1 MDKTIIAMWSG
12 PRNLSTAM
20 MRSFENRSDTV
31 VLDEPFYAHFLDK
44 TNLNHPGRDE
54 VLLSQDCNWN
64 NVVKMITGPIPQ
76 NKPIWYQKHMAQH
89 NLDGCD
95 ISWIKNM
102 NNCILIRHPK
112 YVIPSYN
119 REYSISNE
127 QLLGYTQQLDLI
139 RILEEEL
146 GAPPPIFDA
155 TDILKNPEKGIKK
168 ICMSLGIPFSKKMLK
183 WPNGKRNSDG
193 VWAKYWYKNVE
204 NSTQFNPFFEK
215 DINIPK
221 ELIPLYDK
229 CRIHYHRMYKK
240 RLIF

>member
-95 ISWIKNM
+95 ISWIKNL

-127 QLLGYTQQLDLI
+127 QLLGYPQQLDLI
-139 RILEEEL
+139 RVLEEEL
-146 GAPPPIFDA
+146 GVPPPIFDA

-183 WPNGKRNSDG
+183 WPKGKEIPMVFGQSTGIKMSKTQHSLIHFLKRILIYQKSLFH
-193 VWAKYWYKNVE
+193 YMINVGFIIIACIK
-204 NSTQFNPFFEK
+204 SV
-215 DINIPK
+215 
-221 ELIPLYDK
+221 
-229 CRIHYHRMYKK
+229 
-240 RLIF
+240 

>member
-1 MDKTIIAMWSG
+1 MWSG

-95 ISWIKNM
+95 ISWIKNLK
-102 NNCILIRHPK
+102 NCILIRHPK

-127 QLLGYTQQLDLI
+127 QIRCHLPSCQYRKLNRQCITMVRRIERGWNLCWTMGSKYFRLLERTQS
-139 RILEEEL
+139 
-146 GAPPPIFDA
+146 
-155 TDILKNPEKGIKK
+155 N
-168 ICMSLGIPFSKKMLK
+168 
-183 WPNGKRNSDG
+183 
-193 VWAKYWYKNVE
+193 
-204 NSTQFNPFFEK
+204 
-215 DINIPK
+215 
-221 ELIPLYDK
+221 
-229 CRIHYHRMYKK
+229 
-240 RLIF
+240 

>member
-64 NVVKMITGPIPQ
+64 NVVEMITGPIPK

-89 NLDGCD
+89 NLEGCD
-95 ISWIKNM
+95 ISWIKNL

-139 RILEEEL
+139 KILEEEL
-146 GAPPPIFDA
+146 GVPPPVFDA

-168 ICMSLGIPFSKKMLK
+168 ICMSLGISFSKKMLK
-183 WPNGKRNSDG
+183 WPRGKRNSDG

-215 DINIPK
+215 NINIPK
-221 ELIPLYDK
+221 KLIPLYDK
-229 CRIHYHRMYKK
+229 CMIHYYSMYKK